1 MNDDHALNLAYLL
14 IFLVMVLSALS
25 VRRIPLGFMVRSAAA
40 WLVIIAIVYL
50 GVTYRYDLSDGFTQI
65 AGKLGLAEQSV
76 QGDTVRIRMA
86 SDGHFWAHVRIN
98 GVARR
103 MLIDSGAT
111 TTALSQETATAAGI
125 VTNSGELPVLVE
137 TANGTISAKRVRIA
151 RVAIGPLAANDLGAI
166 VSPVFGDVDVL
177 GMNFL
182 SRLKSWR
189 VEQDTLVLEPGRAT
203 GPTANAGSGGTVR
216 KA

>member
-1 MNDDHALNLAYLL
+1 MNDDHALNLVYLL

-25 VRRIPLGFMVRSAAA
+25 VRRIPLGFVVRSAAA
-40 WLVIIAIVYL
+40 WAVIIAIVYL
-50 GVTYRYDLSDGFTQI
+50 GVSYRYDLSDGFAQI

-76 QGDTVRIRMA
+76 AGDTVRIRMA

-111 TTALSQETATAAGI
+111 MTALSQETAAAAGI
-125 VTNSGELPVLVE
+125 VTAGGELPVLVQ

-151 RVAIGPLAANDLGAI
+151 RVALGPLAANDVGAI
-166 VSPVFGDVDVL
+166 VSPAFGEVDVL

-182 SRLKSWR
+182 SRLRSWR
-189 VEQDTLVLEPGRAT
+189 VEQDTLILEPVGSVGT
-203 GPTANAGSGGTVR
+203 TAHAGSGGEA
-216 KA
+216 KIA